1 MSIFYYLFV
10 LISRFYSPYILTI
23 FAVKS
28 IVLMG
33 LGLPY
38 FQISNWLNI
47 RYSWFLGYCISIFL
61 VPTLLSPMS
70 SSITDKDRTMNVSL
84 RQERQKRGGPHLSCQ
99 RTMFYTFCLCCCLRC
114 WLCLL
119 GTVNVSTMTVSIW

>member
-1 MSIFYYLFV
+1 MSNFYYLMV
-10 LISRFYSPYILTI
+10 WISRFYSSYFLTI

-33 LGLPY
+33 QGLPY

-61 VPTLLSPMS
+61 VPALLSPVCC
-70 SSITDKDRTMNVSL
+70 SITDKDRTLNVSL
-84 RQERQKRGGPHLSCQ
+84 RQERQKRGGPHFSRQ
-99 RTMFYTFCLCCCLRC
+99 RTMFYTLCLYCCLSC

-119 GTVNVSTMTVSIW
+119 GTVNVFTMTVSIR